1 MTDQPKDAP
10 KDPQKDAPQAG
21 KAQPP
26 ATSAAPPKET
36 AGNEPG
42 TFGDGSTQAE
52 QDRLVKEAEEANAA
66 VKEAANAEREARSQ

>member
-1 MTDQPKDAP
+1 MTENPAKSEKTTAQ
-10 KDPQKDAPQAG
+10 PQAG

-26 ATSAAPPKET
+26 AQPAQPAESAKPA
-36 AGNEPG
+36 AGV
-42 TFGDGSTQAE
+42 FGDGSTQEE